1 MLLADGFDDA
11 FIGVGR
17 RCGQPTLAVYS
28 VEQCIEILMK
38 DGSTYEDAREYL
50 EYNSIGSWVGENTPI
65 WVEKKS
71 LKEYLELLP
80 ITEEDN
86 ADD

>member
-28 VEQCIEILMK
+28 IDKCIDILVEA
-38 DGSTYEDAREYL
+38 GSTPDEAQEYL
-50 EYNSIGSWVGENTPI
+50 EYSSIGSWAGEATPI
-65 WVEKKS
+65 WVETTS

-80 ITEEDN
+80 DKEEKD

>member
-11 FIGVGR
+11 FVGVGR

-28 VEQCIEILMK
+28 VEKCIEILVK
-38 DGSTYEDAREYL
+38 DGATYEEAQEFL

-65 WVEKKS
+65 WVESKS
-71 LKEYLELLP
+71 LKEYLESLP
-80 ITEEDN
+80 IKEEEHVND
-86 ADD
+86 